1 MKKSTNK
8 INFIVALFLMSSLAI
23 QAQSVEFGV
32 RFMPTF
38 STFQIFT
45 PTTGRLNSDLSVG
58 YGLGGFVG
66 YHFTEQFGVQ
76 GEIIYSAIAQKYKE
90 VDVERQI
97 DLKYVNI
104 PLLFSLNTGKS
115 QKINFNLVAG
125 PQIGISAGSKLSSGT
140 GNAVLSVKKGDLG
153 FAYGAGLD
161 LGIDR
166 LQLFRLGFGFRGV
179 VGLLDISDYNTTLTT
194 NNYYVL
200 DRSTIKSYSGY
211 LGLSILF

>member
-8 INFIVALFLMSSLAI
+8 ATFIVAFFLMNALAV
-23 QAQSVEFGV
+23 QAQGVEFGI

-38 STFQIFT
+38 STFQVFT
-45 PTTGRLNSDLSVG
+45 PTTGRLNPDLSIG
-58 YGLGGFVG
+58 YGIGGFVG
-66 YHFTEQFGVQ
+66 YYFTEQLGVQ

-90 VDVERQI
+90 VDIEHQI
-97 DLKYVNI
+97 DLQYVNI
-104 PLLFSLNTGKS
+104 PLLLSLNSGKS

-140 GNAVLSVKKGDLG
+140 GNAVLSVKKGDIG

-161 LGIDR
+161 FGITPVR
-166 LQLFRLGFGFRGV
+166 LFRLGLGFRGV
-179 VGLLDISDYNTTLTT
+179 VGLLDISDHNTTLTT

-211 LGLSILF
+211 VGLSMSF

>member
-8 INFIVALFLMSSLAI
+8 INYIVALLSMSSLAT
-23 QAQSVEFGV
+23 QAQSVGV

-45 PTTGRLNSDLSVG
+45 PTTGRLNSDLSTG
-58 YGLGGFVG
+58 YGLGGFIG
-66 YHFTEQFGVQ
+66 YYFTEQLGVQ

-125 PQIGISAGSKLSSGT
+125 PQIGISAGSKLSA
-140 GNAVLSVKKGDLG
+140 GNNNAILSVKKGDIG

-161 LGIDR
+161 FGIDA
-166 LQLFRLGFGFRGV
+166 LHLFRLGLGFRGV
-179 VGLLDISDYNTTLTT
+179 VGLLDISDHNTTLTT
-194 NNYYVL
+194 DNYYVL

>member
-1 MKKSTNK
+1 MKKSTSK
-8 INFIVALFLMSSLAI
+8 INFIVALILMNTLPI
-23 QAQSVEFGV
+23 QAQSVEFGL

-45 PTTGRLNSDLSVG
+45 PSTGRLNSDLSTG
-58 YGLGGFVG
+58 YGIGGFVG
-66 YHFTEQFGVQ
+66 YYFTEQFGVQ

-97 DLKYVNI
+97 HLKYVNI

-125 PQIGISAGSKLSSGT
+125 PQIGISAGSKLSSGSN
-140 GNAVLSVKKGDLG
+140 NAILAVKKGDLG
-153 FAYGAGLD
+153 VAYGAGLD
-161 LGIDR
+161 FSMDR
-166 LQLFRLGFGFRGV
+166 LHLFRLGLGFRGV
-179 VGLLDISDYNTTLTT
+179 MGLLDISDHNTTLTT
-194 NNYYVL
+194 TNYYVL